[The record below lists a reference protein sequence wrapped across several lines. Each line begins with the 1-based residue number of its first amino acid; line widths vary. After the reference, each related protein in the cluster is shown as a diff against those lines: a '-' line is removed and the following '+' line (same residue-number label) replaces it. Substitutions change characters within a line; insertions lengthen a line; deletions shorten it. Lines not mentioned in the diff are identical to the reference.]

1 MNKTV
6 LHKEINS
13 LYPTHLLAH
22 ARDAQYWTRLDP
34 TTLDHRAVNA
44 LCGDDLRLTL
54 RWSAASVVTAVG
66 WSGDG
71 CAISRASATLLGDRL
86 MGMSIDA
93 ALHLRDEDMLDMLGV
108 SLPRSRRKCALLPLR
123 ALREGASAMGL
134 DTKTTE

>member
-1 MNKTV
+1 MKFKN
-6 LHKEINS
+6 
-13 LYPTHLLAH
+13 YPLTLLAN
-22 ARDAQYWTRLDP
+22 ARNRKYWSPVTGAMF
-34 TTLDHRAVNA
+34 DHRCANT